1 MLWHGVIA
9 EHMQQDPSQ
18 LPEHIQ
24 SVRPLTTAEQVA
36 DHCGLLIVEG
46 RIAAGERMGEERLAE
61 ICGVSRG
68 PVREALRILEKRRLI
83 EIIPRRGA
91 FVRTVNLD
99 TISDLFNVRNA
110 LAAMA
115 AGTMAG
121 RDCNRHESE
130 AFQRL
135 ERRVAQ
141 IAEIAKD
148 PSTEPLAFSFQ
159 VTRFVF
165 ATIVGSGNA
174 LLLDIWGELNENTFW
189 TTIWRVP
196 QIGITADERVAIYL
210 RIEGVLSEIRA
221 GNVAATE
228 TQMRDC
234 LDDVRDRVLQNLEV
248 HRPSGIR

>member
-1 MLWHGVIA
+1 MN
-9 EHMQQDPSQ
+9 EKMQSDPSQ

-46 RIAAGERMGEERLAE
+46 RIAAGERLGEERLAE

-91 FVRTVNLD
+91 FVREVNLH

-115 AGTMAG
+115 AASMAS
-121 RDCNRHESE
+121 RDCERQETE
-130 AFQRL
+130 AFKRL

-148 PSTEPLAFSFQ
+148 PTTEPLAFSFQ

-165 ATIVGSGNA
+165 ATIVGSGNS

-189 TTIWRVP
+189 TTIWKVP
-196 QIGITADERVAIYL
+196 QIGITPEERVATYHQ
-210 RIEGVLSEIRA
+210 IESIVREIGA
-221 GNVAATE
+221 GNVSAAE
-228 TQMRDC
+228 EQMRKC

-248 HRPSGIR
+248 QRPSGIR

>member
-1 MLWHGVIA
+1 
-9 EHMQQDPSQ
+9 MQSDPYK

-46 RIAAGERMGEERLAE
+46 RIAAGERLGEERMAE

-83 EIIPRRGA
+83 DIIPRRGG
-91 FVRTVNLD
+91 FVREVNLD

-115 AGTMAG
+115 AASMAS
-121 RDCNRHESE
+121 RDCKGQETE
-130 AFQRL
+130 AFKRV

-148 PSTEPLAFSFQ
+148 PTTEPLTFSFQ

-165 ATIVGSGNA
+165 ATIVGSRNS
-174 LLLDIWGELNENTFW
+174 LLLDIWAELNENTFW
-189 TTIWRVP
+189 TTIWKVP
-196 QIGITADERVAIYL
+196 QIGLNADERVAIYL
-210 RIEGVLSEIRA
+210 QIEGVLREISA
-221 GNVAATE
+221 GNVSAVE
-228 TQMRDC
+228 KQMRKC
-234 LDDVRDRVLQNLEV
+234 LDDIRDRVLKNLEV